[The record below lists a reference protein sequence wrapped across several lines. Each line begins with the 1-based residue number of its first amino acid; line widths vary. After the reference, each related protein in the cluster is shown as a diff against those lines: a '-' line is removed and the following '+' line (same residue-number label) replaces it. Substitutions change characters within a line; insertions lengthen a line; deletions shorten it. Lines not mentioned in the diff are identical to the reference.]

1 MPVQTRC
8 NRCGDS
14 SPPGLDAEGA
24 RAWLLTHTCKADPKG
39 RARRGRLSNLDAKTP
54 PIEGK

>member
-1 MPVQTRC
+1 MTRC

-14 SPPGLDAEGA
+14 SPPGLDAEAA
-24 RAWLLTHTCKADPKG
+24 RAWLVNHVCKADPKG
-39 RARRGRLSNLDAKTP
+39 RARRGRLSNLDVKTP